1 MEDGLFTDVRLREV
15 WSLLESGGA
24 EALTLDVFDTLLWR
38 TVPEPK
44 HAFLLLGQRLAD
56 AGALPESVT
65 PGQFARLR
73 EEAEHQARLR
83 SEQVR
88 GTGEARLDEIW
99 SALLPALP
107 GIDGVGDLIGME
119 VELERDVCRADL
131 AVAEL
136 AELTLDKLGRPVY
149 LVSDTYFSP
158 EQLRRI
164 LRRPELAGIPF
175 TGLYCS
181 ADAGVSKSDGLF
193 THVLAAAGLPPSRI
207 VHLGDH
213 PVADVEG
220 AREHGIVAV
229 HYKKYSS
236 NLKQVLRLEGLQD
249 LPSDETPID
258 REHGDFGT
266 TGLRARVLHR
276 TDAAAVPAGLRRY
289 WEAGATVFGPAFAGF
304 GDWVVERTAAAGAD
318 AVHCLMREGDFLARV
333 IREPAEDAGI
343 SVSTLWA
350 SRQVSAL
357 ANVFEGTPE
366 ELRGFL
372 VRRHA
377 PSVGGLLAQL
387 GVGLEEV
394 AGLSTLANKRLDVPG
409 LLDDTLDALCGDD
422 RVRGEIVMTA
432 SRLRE
437 RFLRYLDG
445 QFGDAERV
453 VIVDLGW
460 GGTIQRLLARLLQA
474 SGRRVDV
481 VGLYLATNIAALG
494 HRLSGLTLEGYIAS
508 GGEPAGLFGQVMR
521 SPEVLEQICMP
532 DVGSLTGF
540 EADLTPVL
548 GENRVSRTQV
558 AQRVAVQDGV
568 LAYQSEWL
576 RYRRGETEMASLSS
590 KGARTAAL
598 RSLARFVARPTVEE
612 AFTFGSWAHDD
623 NFGSDTSEGL
633 LPDQLLRR
641 MAYLTPADLEKIPM
655 QELYWPAGVAAASN
669 RPLAVISGLAA
680 AAGISAEEVSPE
692 AAAGTIELYADLGAD
707 FVNGPKE
714 TVTTRSG
721 RDGLSL
727 ARLRIDAV
735 GARRLRIDPA
745 GRRGLMRLDWL
756 TFAFH
761 INNAPDPYTI
771 TITSIPDTPELQVIG
786 ARVLQPNLLEILGDD
801 PQLIFTLDGGRH
813 PQLGATYAVDVEM
826 AFGWLGIR
834 SEPLADIPAGGPGPG
849 IAAVTPLARRAVRV
863 VRRELGGGR

>member
-1 MEDGLFTDVRLREV
+1 LFTDVRLREV

-56 AGALPESVT
+56 AGALPDAVT

-73 EEAEHQARLR
+73 VQAEHQARLR
-83 SEQVR
+83 SQKIR
-88 GTGEARLDEIW
+88 GTAEARLDEIW
-99 SALLPALP
+99 TMLLPALP
-107 GIDGVGDLIGME
+107 GIESVSDLINAE
-119 VELERDVCRADL
+119 VELEREVCRADV

-136 AELTLDKLGRPVY
+136 AERTLDKLGRPVY
-149 LVSDTYFSP
+149 LLSDTYFSP
-158 EQLRRI
+158 DQLRRI

-175 TGLYCS
+175 TGVYCS
-181 ADAGVSKSDGLF
+181 SDAGVSKSDGLF
-193 THVLAAAGLPPSRI
+193 THMLAASGLPPSRV

-220 AREHGIVAV
+220 AREHGMVGV

-236 NLKQVLRLEGLQD
+236 NLKEILKLEGL
-249 LPSDETPID
+249 LAAPSDESPID
-258 REHGDFGT
+258 RVAGDYGS

-276 TDAAAVPAGLRRY
+276 ADAAAVPAGLRRY
-289 WEAGATVFGPAFAGF
+289 WETGAVVFGPAFAGF
-304 GDWVVERTAAAGAD
+304 GDWVAERAVAHGAD
-318 AVHCLMREGDFLARV
+318 AIHCLMREGEFLSRV
-333 IREPAEDAGI
+333 IEAPAEDAGLK
-343 SVSTLWA
+343 VSTLWA
-350 SRQVSAL
+350 SRQVCAL
-357 ANVFEGTPE
+357 ANVFDGTPE

-394 AGLSTLANKRLDVPG
+394 AGLSALANKRLDVPG

-432 SRLRE
+432 TRLRE
-437 RFLRYLDG
+437 RFLRYLDRE
-445 QFGDAERV
+445 FGDAGRV
-453 VIVDLGW
+453 VLVDLGW
-460 GGTIQRLLARLLQA
+460 GGTIQRLLTRLLRA
-474 SGRRVDV
+474 SGRSYEL
-481 VGLYLATNIAALG
+481 VGLYLATNVSALD
-494 HRLSGLTLEGYIAS
+494 HRLAGLTLEGYVAS

-532 DVGSLTGF
+532 DIGSLTGF

-548 GENRVSRTQV
+548 GENSVSRTQV
-558 AQRVAVQDGV
+558 AQRAAVQDGV

-576 RYRRGETEMASLSS
+576 RYRRGETAMPSLSEA
-590 KGARTAAL
+590 GARTAAL
-598 RSLARFVARPTVEE
+598 RSLARFVARPTTEE

-623 NFGSDTSEGL
+623 NFGSDSSEGL
-633 LPDQLLRR
+633 LPDHLLRR

-669 RPLAVISGLAA
+669 RSLAVVSGLAA
-680 AAGISAEEVSPE
+680 AAGIAAEEVSPE
-692 AAAGTIELYADLGAD
+692 AAAGPIEVYADLGAD

-714 TVTTRSG
+714 TALTRSG

-745 GRRGLMRLDWL
+745 GRRGLLRLDWL
-756 TFAFH
+756 TLAFH
-761 INNAPDPYTI
+761 VNNAPDPYTI
-771 TITSIPDTPELQVIG
+771 TITSIPDTPELQVVG
-786 ARVLQPNLLEILGDD
+786 ARVLQPNLIEILGDD
-801 PQLIFTLDGGRH
+801 PQLIFVVDGGRH
-813 PQLGATYAVDVEM
+813 PALGATYAVDVEI

-834 SEPLADIPAGGPGPG
+834 SEPLAAVAAAPAGAGL
-849 IAAVTPLARRAVRV
+849 AAVTPLARRAARA
-863 VRRELGGGR
+863 VRRELGGG